1 MSTPASAGDAAEPTQ
16 PVADRAHGSRR
27 RLLAIADTNFIWVL
41 LLLVMAVASLTST
54 SFLSA
59 SNLSNV
65 LLASASLGCLVI
77 AQGLVLLTGNFDLS
91 TESSMILSAIV
102 GTIVMESATGGAV
115 LGTEAGGLG
124 WPWWAGLIVML
135 VVPMFVGLL
144 NGVMI
149 VRLRMNPFMVTLAVS
164 IILPGIALILG
175 EGQTLVNVPP
185 DFRFLGRASIGPV
198 PAAGIVLLVLFL
210 VVHVLLSRTVFGR
223 QLYAVG
229 SNRHAARAAGISD
242 QRVIASAYI
251 LCGLFVGF
259 AAFLLVGRLG
269 AASAGISSGALFLSV
284 AAAVIGGVSLTG
296 GRGTA
301 AGMLGG
307 LLVISVIN
315 NAMNLAN
322 IAGNLIAIV
331 AGSAILLAVFV
342 DAIRSRRASAAG

>member
-1 MSTPASAGDAAEPTQ
+1 MKSPNLSGDATERTQ
-16 PVADRAHGSRR
+16 PTAARADGSRQ
-27 RLLAIADTNFIWVL
+27 RLLAVLDANFIWVL
-41 LLLVMAVASLTST
+41 LLLVMAAASLTST
-54 SFLSA
+54 FFLTA
-59 SNLSNV
+59 ANLSNI

-77 AQGLVLLTGNFDLS
+77 AQGLVLMTGNFDLS
-91 TESSMILSAIV
+91 TESSMILAAIV
-102 GTIVMESATGGAV
+102 GTIVMEKAGDGQ
-115 LGTEAGGLG
+115 LGSETGGLG

-135 VVPMFVGLL
+135 AVPAFVGLV
-144 NGVMI
+144 NGIMI

-164 IILPGIALILG
+164 IVLPGIALILG
-175 EGQTLVNVPP
+175 SGQTLVDIPA

-198 PAAGIVLLVLFL
+198 PAAGIVLLILFFI
-210 VVHVLLSRTVFGR
+210 VHTVLSRTVFGR

-229 SNRHAARAAGISD
+229 SNRKAARASGISD
-242 QRVIASAYI
+242 QRVVASAYI

-269 AASAGISSGALFLSV
+269 AASAGISNGALFLSV

-322 IAGNLIAIV
+322 IAGNLISIV

-342 DAIRSRRASAAG
+342 DAIRSRRLSSAD

>member
-1 MSTPASAGDAAEPTQ
+1 VSTPASAGDAAEPTQ

-284 AAAVIGGVSLTG
+284 AAAVIGGVSLNGGKGTMFGAFTGILLLFMIQNVLTLAGVPAQWIGALNGAIILIALVVSRITG
-296 GRGTA
+296 GKA
-301 AGMLGG
+301 QE
-307 LLVISVIN
+307 
-315 NAMNLAN
+315 
-322 IAGNLIAIV
+322 
-331 AGSAILLAVFV
+331 
-342 DAIRSRRASAAG
+342 